1 MRTREE
7 VEQTFIDMINKFLK
21 LGLEYP
27 LPPDI
32 SLIDLKKYSGTD
44 TQDLDSI
51 DVLELVIQIE
61 EVFGVPIEDKE
72 IKNLMVWSNLID
84 YITNNQ
90 KNQ

>member
-7 VEQTFIDMINKFLK
+7 VEQKFVEMINKYLK
-21 LGLEYP
+21 LGLKYP
-27 LPPDI
+27 LPPDL
-32 SLIDLKKYSGTD
+32 SLIDIKKHSGVD
-44 TQDLDSI
+44 TEDLDSI